1 MKQVVYEF
9 SRPLQVDRV
18 PALGCHERIAAD
30 EKECVALA
38 KRLGLPM
45 LHSLAG
51 LLKIVPWRGGGLKI
65 TGTLKA
71 EVDQVSVISLEP
83 FTSTLEYAI
92 ERYYL
97 SPRAGRPTP
106 EEDVDMIEHGIV
118 DLGEILA
125 ETLALELDPYPRQE
139 GEVFN
144 EIREELEP
152 AKVSPFIGL
161 SKLKPTGNK
170 SKN

>member
-1 MKQVVYEF
+1 VKQVVYEF

-30 EKECVALA
+30 EKECAALA
-38 KRLGLPM
+38 KRLGIPK
-45 LHSLAG
+45 LHSLGG
-51 LLKIVPWRGGGLKI
+51 LLKAVPWRGGGLKI

-92 ERYYL
+92 ERYYV
-97 SPRAGRPTP
+97 SPRAGAPTP
-106 EEDVDMIEHGIV
+106 EDDVDIIEHGIV

-125 ETLALELDPYPRQE
+125 ETMALELDLYPRKE

-144 EIREELEP
+144 DIEEPLEP
-152 AKVSPFIGL
+152 AKISPFASL
-161 SKLKPTGNK
+161 SKLKP
-170 SKN
+170 S

>member
-1 MKQVVYEF
+1 MKSVVYEF

-38 KRLGLPM
+38 KRLGLPK
-45 LHSLAG
+45 LYSLGG
-51 LLKIVPWRGGGLKI
+51 LLKAVPWRGGGLKI

-71 EVDQVSVISLEP
+71 EVDQVSVISLET
-83 FTSTLEYAI
+83 FTTTLEYEI
-92 ERYYL
+92 ERYFL
-97 SPRAGRPTP
+97 SPRAGAPTP

-125 ETLALELDPYPRQE
+125 ETMALELDPYPRKE

-144 EIREELEP
+144 DIEEQPEP
-152 AKVSPFIGL
+152 AKISPFAGL
-161 SKLKPTGNK
+161 SKLK
-170 SKN
+170 S

>member
-18 PALGCHERIAAD
+18 PALGSHERIAAD
-30 EKECVALA
+30 ERECAALA
-38 KRLGLPM
+38 KRLGLPK
-45 LHSLAG
+45 LHSLGG
-51 LLKIVPWRGGGLKI
+51 LLKAVPWRGGGLKI

-71 EVDQVSVISLEP
+71 EVDQVSVISLDT

-92 ERYYL
+92 ERYFMPL
-97 SPRAGRPTP
+97 RAGDPSAGDD
-106 EEDVDMIEHGIV
+106 DVDTIEHGIV

-125 ETLALELDPYPRQE
+125 ETMALELDPYPRKE

-144 EIREELEP
+144 DIEESPEP
-152 AKVSPFIGL
+152 AKVSPFTAL
-161 SKLKPTGNK
+161 SKLKG
-170 SKN
+170 SK